1 MLILKAH
8 RLPILS
14 TKLPY
19 LCIMG
24 NMKLL
29 EERQSEVVEEFSMFS
44 DWMEKY
50 EYIIDMGK
58 ELYPMEENEKIEEN
72 LIKGCQ
78 SRVWL
83 TARKN
88 EEGNLV
94 FSADSDAIITKGLV
108 ALMLKVLSG
117 AKPDDVASVDLHFL
131 DDIGL
136 HEHLSPTRSNGL
148 ASMVKQMKMYGLVF
162 SSRS

>member
-1 MLILKAH
+1 
-8 RLPILS
+8 
-14 TKLPY
+14 
-19 LCIMG
+19 MG
-24 NMKLL
+24 NLKLL
-29 EERQSEVVEEFSMFS
+29 EERQNEVVEEFSMFS

-50 EYIIDMGK
+50 EYIIETGK
-58 ELYPMEENEKIEEN
+58 ELYPMEVSEKIEEN

-88 EEGNLV
+88 KEGNLV

-108 ALMLKVLSG
+108 ALMVKVLSG
-117 AKPDDVASVDLHFL
+117 AKPEDVASVDLHFL

-162 SSRS
+162 SKRS